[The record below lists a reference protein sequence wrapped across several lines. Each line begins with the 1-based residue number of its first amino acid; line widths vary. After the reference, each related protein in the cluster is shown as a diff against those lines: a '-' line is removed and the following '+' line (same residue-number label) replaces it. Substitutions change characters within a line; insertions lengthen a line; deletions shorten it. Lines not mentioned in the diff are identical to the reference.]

1 MQSSQVTVSGF
12 EISVDWPG
20 IALAILGAVVA
31 FRIRLA
37 YHRRAMAKD
46 HVAEVSR
53 DVAIPYECANCGSP
67 DAPFRFGVISKIWL
81 RMFLMASPYF
91 TTSQSFFFHFCLRC
105 SRMLRRR
112 RRFGSVVILAGLC
125 VFLLVPLSV
134 VLVKASDAVR
144 RLTNIGPSDWF
155 LLFLVFPF
163 LAGPVVIATGMTIY
177 DSAPPVSIVDG
188 GGDTIFFSFRS
199 QQFRDLFAHL
209 NGEG

>member
-1 MQSSQVTVSGF
+1 VTGF
-12 EISVDWPG
+12 HISFNWPG
-20 IALAILGAVVA
+20 IALTILGAAIA
-31 FRIRLA
+31 FLVRQR

-53 DVAIPYECANCGSP
+53 DVAIPRECVNCGSP
-67 DAPFRFGVISKIWL
+67 DAPFRFGVISKTWL
-81 RMFLMASPYF
+81 RMFLIAPPYF

-105 SRMLRRR
+105 SRVLRRR
-112 RRFGSVVILAGLC
+112 RWFGTVVILAGLC
-125 VFLLVPLSV
+125 VLLLVPLSV

-144 RLTNIGPSDWF
+144 HLINIGHSDWF
-155 LLFLVFPF
+155 FWFLVLPF
-163 LAGPVVIATGMTIY
+163 LAGPLVIATGMTIY

-209 NGEG
+209 NGAP